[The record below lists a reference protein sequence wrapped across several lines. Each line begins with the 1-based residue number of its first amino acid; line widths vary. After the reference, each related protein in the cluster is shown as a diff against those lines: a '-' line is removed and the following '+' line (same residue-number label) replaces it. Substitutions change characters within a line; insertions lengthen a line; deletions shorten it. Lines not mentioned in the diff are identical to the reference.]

1 MARTEPPA
9 WYVISLRPQGGH
21 GPMRRAAARHGA
33 GLIALSPWRL
43 QRCDDA
49 GARAALEAALAAP
62 KVVFTSPEA
71 VRAAAALQPLVVRPH
86 QDWLAVGRGTA
97 LVLAR
102 AGVNAVQV
110 PQRMDSEGLLA
121 LPALQSQ
128 ALGSQSVGLVTAPD
142 GRGLLSET
150 LRGRGATVLR
160 ADVYRRVPSDLA
172 SASLARLR
180 ALRAP
185 AWLALSSGG
194 ALQQVLASLPA
205 DLRARV
211 LTLPAAAASERL
223 QGFAQAAGVER
234 VVVAEGPAAR
244 QLVDAMVAAS
254 TSESTAGL

>member
-1 MARTEPPA
+1 MARAEPPA

-33 GLIALSPWRL
+33 GVIPLSPWRL

-49 GARAALEAALAAP
+49 GARAALEAALVAP

-71 VRAAAALQPLVVRPH
+71 VRAAAALQGFRARPGQH
-86 QDWLAVGRGTA
+86 WLAVGAGTSRA
-97 LVLAR
+97 LAR
-102 AGVNAVQV
+102 AGVDDVQV
-110 PQRMDSEGLLA
+110 PHRMDSEGLLA
-121 LPALQSQ
+121 MPALQSQ
-128 ALGSQSVGLVTAPD
+128 ALSGQSVGLVTAPD
-142 GRGLLSET
+142 GRGLLAEA
-150 LRGRGATVLR
+150 LRGRGADVLR
-160 ADVYRRVPSDLA
+160 ADVYRRLPLA
-172 SASLARLR
+172 LSSAALARLR
-180 ALRAP
+180 ALKAP
-185 AWLALSSGG
+185 AWMALSSGG

-211 LTLPAAAASERL
+211 LALPAAAASERL
-223 QGFAQAAGVER
+223 QGFAQAAGVAR